1 MPACF
6 SSALVDMYHFGE
18 KSLGPVPMPREAEGY
33 SPWLDR
39 SSLQQPF
46 TVAEEAG
53 IFVAEFPSLLQDDFK
68 VHHSAS
74 ALRSTGGFLRT
85 PESGGLGQET

>member
-1 MPACF
+1 MQPAEQERGGWEMPACF

-33 SPWLDR
+33 SPWLDS

-53 IFVAEFPSLLQDDFK
+53 IFVAEFPI
-68 VHHSAS
+68 SA
-74 ALRSTGGFLRT
+74 AG
-85 PESGGLGQET
+85 